1 MPFRGKRAWDR
12 LPSPFLD
19 SFYAGKQLSATQL
32 DTFYAQ
38 GKIRVHATGSV
49 SCSIPRIIL
58 SELQPLEQGE
68 RNQASCRARFLIFT
82 WVTARGMAV
91 RRKSNK
97 RLNPLPES
105 ASPACTWFAQGGR
118 SSIREPEK
126 RKGENHE
133 ESGGCDCGG
142 GTVHRPGS
150 GIRVCSATG
159 FVFSSRLVLS
169 MAWPDGNP
177 RGDFCPPA
185 HGTDRNG
192 GPGMALRWQG
202 VAERQERDGQGN
214 GNDAAGRCHSL
225 RSQPA
230 VSFSIAF
237 PLRHRQ
243 ANPEGGRMLP
253 SARSIQTP
261 AFITMRSKLK
271 NSARSRPR

>member
-1 MPFRGKRAWDR
+1 MPTGPGFRIETPCEISLNCCLPGFSSTNRNVIPLIFQEAQSMPFRGKRAWDR

-82 WVTARGMAV
+82 WVTGRGMAV

-118 SSIREPEK
+118 SSIREPENGK
-126 RKGENHE
+126 EKSMKKAAIVIAAAALFIGLGLGSGYAQQQDSSSQAGWYCPWLGRTVTPGETFVHPRT
-133 ESGGCDCGG
+133 GQTVTVGQGWRCGG
-142 GTVHRPGS
+142 KGWQKGKRGMGRGMGMMQQGGATP
-150 GIRVCSATG
+150 SA
-159 FVFSSRLVLS
+159 
-169 MAWPDGNP
+169 P
-177 RGDFCPPA
+177 
-185 HGTDRNG
+185 
-192 GPGMALRWQG
+192 
-202 VAERQERDGQGN
+202 
-214 GNDAAGRCHSL
+214 
-225 RSQPA
+225 SQP
-230 VSFSIAF
+230 S
-237 PLRHRQ
+237 
-243 ANPEGGRMLP
+243 P
-253 SARSIQTP
+253 SQ
-261 AFITMRSKLK
+261 
-271 NSARSRPR
+271 